1 MRRCSQATITERR
14 PGGSAR
20 YLASEYQCR
29 VSGIDITQEYIDVAN
44 ALVELTGLEE
54 EVEFRQASAIDLPFE
69 NNTFDTVWTEHVQ
82 MNIADKRT
90 FYGEI
95 ARVIKPGGQLLFH
108 DIFKGKNEPIHYP
121 VPWADNES
129 INFLAAPEEIREI
142 LAELG
147 FSIQTWEDKSRA
159 SLEWFVQVVE
169 KLKEKGPP
177 PLGFHLLT
185 GDNAKEKFKNQIRN
199 LKENR
204 FVVVQAVATLRE

>member
-1 MRRCSQATITERR
+1 M
-14 PGGSAR
+14 
-20 YLASEYQCR
+20 
-29 VSGIDITQEYIDVAN
+29 AN

-82 MNIADKRT
+82 INIADKRT